1 MSNEDDSGMSDYHIL
16 ELIGEGSFGKVY
28 KARRKYTGHI
38 VAMKFISKKGKSEK
52 ELKNLRAELEIM
64 TKLNHENII
73 LLLDAFETKSEFV
86 VVMEYAQG
94 ELFEILE
101 DDRCLPEA
109 IVQKIAKQ
117 LAKALNY
124 LHTNRIIHRDMKPQ
138 NILIGRNG
146 TVKLCDFGFARAMSC
161 NTMVLTSIKGTP
173 LYMAP
178 ELVQEQPY
186 NHTADL
192 WSLGCILYELFYG
205 VPPFYT
211 NNIYSLIHLIVK
223 DPVKFPDQISPCF
236 RGFLKGLLNKH
247 PGSRLDWPHI
257 LNHEFVKETPED
269 RALSARRAELDAKMR
284 ERLGIFTFGLNTGAA
299 KGAAANQQQG
309 NNTSQGRSH
318 TQQRTGSQPTSTV
331 ESRQFVQQTQIAL
344 SSSAV
349 ALISRSNTDKKDE
362 LRDSLVAILRLLQQS
377 ANTPFQSHKL
387 YEAISTSLLI
397 NNLVD
402 SCCHSDISTV
412 HQVVAVIK
420 ELCHP
425 ESGPVLSF
433 PAPESKT
440 IALGAGW
447 ASKDPHDAIGRVS
460 LSEAFIKNPSAV
472 ASLCN
477 ILSSSATTQ
486 ADDDSTNE
494 LNILK
499 TVFQLVY
506 AKPEFAT
513 SLLNEKGTIL
523 KYVTSVITTSFA
535 SEQQAAAEDKPK
547 SNDLASKQ
555 RASLLLLILTELVR
569 VKGVDAVNGLP
580 ILGSTVVDVCNQIL
594 KLQHPKSQP
603 ASCEL
608 VTLQS
613 VSAGYVAAV
622 FPHLGKS
629 SIQKINENGLTG
641 TCKLLTSLKGVEV
654 ASFRIDGSGYGF
666 PSHGITD
673 GLLSLIKVLFNQLL
687 SSTDVPSLEQYSKIE
702 PNVQAIISALQ
713 LPEAKIAISPY
724 SLSTSV
730 QILLSASQQYPSLL
744 SNIDLLK
751 RIIGYLKKS
760 FLTQLLRWPVCRRGG
775 EASTL
780 TIVKTCIQILALPF
794 SGVGNEANKETKPEE
809 GLPAYPVLDDKAI
822 TALQQTMYRESL
834 VEHVLLIIDIIEN
847 NVGAWQLPMSL
858 LSRLVLGSQHFAKQ
872 FLAFGGINPDRVHKL
887 LKADNSEPLLVDTLN
902 IVSQLARL
910 NQDNY
915 SAIQKSD
922 IHLLLKALIDHTDPN
937 VRAKVCNLLGNLCRH
952 SSAFYEPLKR
962 NGLIDAIIRRCRD
975 GSVSVRKFACFA
987 VGNAGFHNDSLYPDL
1002 KEGIPAL
1009 ISLLTD
1015 TEEKTRANASGALG
1029 NLLRNS
1035 GALAQDL
1042 IKGGAIQALIR
1053 TLQNDTGSAR
1063 KIALFSLGNFCSFEN
1078 CRAVLLDESF
1088 DEVIT
1093 NLESVLMEADPVVR
1107 KYINRIKSKL
1117 RPRSNES
1124 SKSNRSSDRDPT

>member
-1 MSNEDDSGMSDYHIL
+1 
-16 ELIGEGSFGKVY
+16 
-28 KARRKYTGHI
+28 
-38 VAMKFISKKGKSEK
+38 
-52 ELKNLRAELEIM
+52 M

-101 DDRCLPEA
+101 DDRCLPEN

-124 LHTNRIIHRDMKPQ
+124 LHSNRIIHRDMKPQ

-236 RGFLKGLLNKH
+236 RSFLKGLLNKH
-247 PGSRLDWPHI
+247 PSSRLDWPHI

-269 RALSARRAELDAKMR
+269 RALSAKRAELDARMR
-284 ERLGIFTFGLNTGAA
+284 ERLGIFTFGLNT
-299 KGAAANQQQG
+299 KGSNTGNQQG
-309 NNTSQGRSH
+309 ARSDRGH
-318 TQQRTGSQPTSTV
+318 NQQRTAQPTSTV

-344 SSSAV
+344 SSTAV
-349 ALISRSNTDKKDE
+349 ALISKSNTDRKDE
-362 LRDSLVAILRLLQQS
+362 LKDSLVAILRLLQQS

-387 YEAISTSLLI
+387 YEAISTSSVI
-397 NNLVD
+397 NNLVNA
-402 SCCHSDISTV
+402 CCHPDGLIV
-412 HQVVAVIK
+412 NQVVSVIK

-425 ESGPVLSF
+425 ESGPVLPF
-433 PAPESKT
+433 PTAESKT
-440 IALGAGW
+440 NAQVAGFGNW
-447 ASKDPHDAIGRVS
+447 ASRDPHDAIGRKS
-460 LSEAFIKNPSAV
+460 ASEAFVKTP
-472 ASLCN
+472 ASVTALCN
-477 ILSSSATTQ
+477 LLPTSSSSKS
-486 ADDDSTNE
+486 ADDQNYE
-494 LNILK
+494 LNVLKIL
-499 TVFQLVY
+499 FQMSA
-506 AKPEFAT
+506 AKSEFAT
-513 SLLNEKGTIL
+513 ILLNEKATLIT
-523 KYVTSVITTSFA
+523 YTTSLLSSTFVSEVSAA
-535 SEQQAAAEDKPK
+535 SD
-547 SNDLASKQ
+547 DSKKNESFQRQ
-555 RASLLLLILTELVR
+555 RACLFLLLLTEV
-569 VKGVDAVNGLP
+569 VKVQGVEAMNSMPV
-580 ILGSTVVDVCNQIL
+580 LGSNVVGVCVDVL
-594 KLQHPKSQP
+594 KMNMKTQP
-603 ASCEL
+603 PVCEL
-608 VTLQS
+608 ITLQS
-613 VSAGYVAAV
+613 ICAGYLAAA
-622 FPHLGKS
+622 FPRLAKVES
-629 SIQKINENGLTG
+629 NKVSNEIGIPAVV
-641 TCKLLTSLKGVEV
+641 KLLQSLKGVDV
-654 ASFRIDGSGYGF
+654 AAYRVDGSGYGF
-666 PSHGITD
+666 PGYGVTD
-673 GLLSLIKVLFNQLL
+673 GLFSLMSVLFTQYLASIHSTAPLL
-687 SSTDVPSLEQYSKIE
+687 EHFTKIDPVMQTIVST
-702 PNVQAIISALQ
+702 LQ
-713 LPEAKIAISPY
+713 LPEAKLAISPF
-724 SLSTSV
+724 SLSTAI
-730 QILLSASQQYPSLL
+730 QILLAAVQQYSVLL
-744 SNIDLLK
+744 SNLELLK
-751 RIIGYLKKS
+751 RIISHLKSS
-760 FLTQLLRWPVCRRGG
+760 FLTQILRWPVQRGGG

-780 TIVKTCIQILALPF
+780 SIVKACIQMLALPF
-794 SGVGNEANKETKPEE
+794 SGVGSDAAKESKSEE
-809 GLPAYPVLDDKAI
+809 GSPPYPVLDDKAI

-834 VEHVLLIIDIIEN
+834 VEHVLIIIDLIEN
-847 NVGAWQLPMSL
+847 NPNAWQLPISL

-872 FLAFGGINPDRVHKL
+872 YLAFGGINHDRVHKL
-887 LKADNSEPLLVDTLN
+887 LRAENPEPLLVDTLN

-910 NQDNY
+910 SQDNY
-915 SAIQKSD
+915 AAIQKSEL
-922 IHLLLKALIDHTDPN
+922 HLLLKALIEHTDPN

-952 SSAFYEPLKR
+952 SCAFYEPLKAH
-962 NGLIDAIIRRCRD
+962 GLIDAIIRRCRD
-975 GSVSVRKFACFA
+975 SSVSVRKFACFA

-1002 KEGIPAL
+1002 KDGIPAL

-1035 GALAQDL
+1035 GALAPDL

-1078 CRAVLLDESF
+1078 CRAVLLEESF

-1093 NLESVLMEADPVVR
+1093 NLESVLMDGTPDPVVR
-1107 KYINRIKSKL
+1107 KYINRIKAKL
-1117 RPRSNES
+1117 RPRSNDS
-1124 SKSNRSSDRDPT
+1124 SKSNRSSDREPS